1 MTQEPRQTPETA
13 PAQAAADDELLLDGQ
28 EEVFAR
34 TEVERGVIEHHS
46 LEEDAPEAHAQDEA
60 KAKEVHHPHRVEPEQ
75 QMAENFRTQFD
86 PRP

>member
-34 TEVERGVIEHHS
+34 TEVERGMIEHHS
-46 LEEDAPEAHAQDEA
+46 LEEDVPEARAPDQA
-60 KAKEVHHPHRVEPEQ
+60 PPQEVHRPHPVEPEQ
-75 QMAENFRTQFD
+75 QMAENFRAQFD